1 MASRTSKGGRPG
13 SPVKKSSTAVNNNRN
28 IDASVSGM
36 YQNEDFSQADVV
48 RGLTE
53 REVEIDHLKTTVFAL
68 NEQVQVLFCG
78 FISFYRL
85 SMISRRMYLSTRSSS
100 VTPRS
105 SAATCRFISLTLL
118 SRLERILMSTAA
130 IRSS

>member
-13 SPVKKSSTAVNNNRN
+13 SPVKKSSTAVNHNRTN
-28 IDASVSGM
+28 DASVSGM

-68 NEQVQVLFCG
+68 NEQVQVHYLR
-78 FISFYRL
+78 FYFSHLGRQ
-85 SMISRRMYLSTRSSS
+85 
-100 VTPRS
+100 
-105 SAATCRFISLTLL
+105 
-118 SRLERILMSTAA
+118 
-130 IRSS
+130 